1 MSTSAIA
8 TMAARLVL
16 RMSLSSLDGKRRD
29 HGEREIDQGQTP
41 QSEPVM
47 RDFPDAGT
55 ELVDAHE
62 TINREVG
69 GENPAQR
76 DGRVGDRFAR
86 PREAGGE
93 ELRQAGCKEEEG
105 GVFRPREPGPDGL
118 PHEAGRKQKDGGER
132 EQLRKMTERR
142 KAVDTRQHDE
152 IKRDRRKVN
161 GQMGDAAAEHAGK
174 RATAL
179 RQRSS

>member
-41 QSEPVM
+41 QSEPIM
-47 RDFPDAGT
+47 RDLPDAGT
-55 ELVDAHE
+55 QLVDAHE
-62 TINREVG
+62 AVDREVG

-76 DGRVGDRFAR
+76 DGRVGDCFAR
-86 PREAGGE
+86 PCEAGGE

-105 GVFRPREPGPDGL
+105 RVFRPCEPGPDGL
-118 PHEAGRKQKDGGER
+118 SHEACRQQKDGRER
-132 EQLRKMTERR
+132 KDLWKMPERR
-142 KAVDTRQHDE
+142 KAVDPRQQDE
-152 IKRDRRKVN
+152 IKRERWKVD
-161 GQMGDAAAEHAGK
+161 G
-174 RATAL
+174 
-179 RQRSS
+179 